1 MRTFI
6 TGLLKGR
13 IMRWSILV
21 AAAALAVLLGTAAS
35 DEGKGQYKLGGAFI
49 GNNGAGNIW
58 SGLHIPLDPAG
69 RTAVLRVNLST
80 PGSSGVVQLLTAF
93 GADTLTEFVGE
104 EAMTGLDT
112 AKYGTIAYANKQG
125 NPPQRCAIWVMNG
138 TLKFTGPDTIV
149 VDYTVDIYP
158 AALDADSDGFPDPG
172 TVPALSVPG
181 QEYARRVPMP

>member
-1 MRTFI
+1 MKAFI

-13 IMRWSILV
+13 ITRWSIL
-21 AAAALAVLLGTAAS
+21 AAGAALVVLLGTAAS
-35 DEGKGQYKLGGAFI
+35 DQGKGQYKLGGTFI
-49 GNNGAGNIW
+49 GNNGANIW
-58 SGLHIPLDPAG
+58 SGLNIPLDPAG
-69 RTAVLRVNLST
+69 RTAVLRVNVST
-80 PGSSGVVQLLTAF
+80 PGSGVAELLSAF

-138 TLKFTGPDTIV
+138 TLKFTGPDTFV

-181 QEYARRVPMP
+181 QDYARRVPMP